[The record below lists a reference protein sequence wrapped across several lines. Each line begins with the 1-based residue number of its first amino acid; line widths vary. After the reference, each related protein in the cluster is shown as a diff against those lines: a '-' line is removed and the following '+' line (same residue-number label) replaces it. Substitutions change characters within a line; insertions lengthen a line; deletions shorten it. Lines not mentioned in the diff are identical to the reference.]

1 MTINYSRHTSLAR
14 ACCAAVALT
23 CWALQTVVTG
33 ARVATPCETLKSTQL
48 PNTTITASDLVASG
62 AFTAANVRGY
72 DYGTLP
78 AFCRV
83 QGVLAPSTGSHIEF
97 EVWMPTAGWNGKY
110 QGVGNGGFA
119 GEITYSQ
126 MASALSAGYATA
138 STDTGHKGGGT
149 DAQWALGHP
158 EKIVDYGYRA
168 IHETAD
174 KAKALVRSYYGEPAK
189 YSYFTGCSNG
199 GRQALMEAQRFPE
212 DYDGIIAGAPAA
224 NFTHTAALFGSNLLA
239 TGDRSTFVPATKFAA
254 IEAAVVAACDE
265 RDGVK
270 DGLVNE
276 PTTCAFDPAVMLCR
290 NAESDSCLTSS
301 QVATVKKLYSGL
313 RTTRGEKIFPGFV
326 PGGESGPGGW
336 GLWLSGTAP
345 DSSLEYAFGTQFFR
359 NMVHKNPS
367 WDFRTFDVERDLMA
381 ADAAVGPTLNAI
393 NPDLGAFQKRGG
405 KLILFH
411 GWSDAALPPTATI
424 DYYRGVVAKLGQK
437 PTDAFVRTYMM
448 PGMQHCSGGPGAD
461 SFGILPGLPPT
472 EPDPARNMSAA
483 MVRWVEQGTAPSAII
498 ATKYKGRTPADGIA
512 FTRPLCPYP
521 TVARYKGTEGTD
533 DAANYV
539 CATSSR

>member
-1 MTINYSRHTSLAR
+1 MTMNYSRHKSLAF
-14 ACCAAVALT
+14 ACAVVVVLTSWASGSVAISAPAAIS
-23 CWALQTVVTG
+23 CDS
-33 ARVATPCETLKSTQL
+33 LKTSQL
-48 PNTTITASDLVASG
+48 PNTTISTAAIVEAG
-62 AFTAANVRGY
+62 AFPSGSARGY
-72 DYGTLP
+72 DYKTLP

-83 QGVLAPSTGSHIEF
+83 QGVIAPSGDSHIEF
-97 EVWMPTAGWNGKY
+97 EVWMPAVGWNGKY

-119 GEITYSQ
+119 GEISYAQ
-126 MASALSAGYATA
+126 MAAVLNAGYATA
-138 STDTGHKGGGT
+138 STDTGHKGSGT
-149 DAQWALGHP
+149 DAQWALDHP

-174 KAKALVRSYYGEPAK
+174 KAKALVRAFYGEPAK

-224 NFTHTAALFGSNLLA
+224 NFTHTAALFGANLLA
-239 TGDRSTFVPATKFAA
+239 TGDRSTFVPAAKFTA
-254 IEAAVVAACDE
+254 IEAAVVAACDA
-265 RDGVK
+265 RDSVK
-270 DGLVNE
+270 DGLLTE
-276 PTTCAFDPAVMLCR
+276 PTTCAFDPAVLLCR
-290 NAESDSCLTSS
+290 DAESDSCLTSP
-301 QVATVKKLYSGL
+301 QIATLKKLYGGL
-313 RTTRGEKIFPGFV
+313 NTTKGQKIFPGFV

-336 GLWLSGTAP
+336 GLWLSGSAP

-359 NMVHKNPS
+359 NMVHKNPA
-367 WDFRTFDVERDLMA
+367 WDYHTFDVDRDLKA
-381 ADAAVGPTLNAI
+381 ADGAVGQTLNAV

-424 DYYRGVVAKLGQK
+424 DYYRSVVAKLGQ
-437 PTDAFVRTYMM
+437 PQTDAFVRAYMV

-461 SFGILPGLPPT
+461 SFGILPGFPPA

-483 MVRWVEQGTAPSAII
+483 MVRWVEQGAAPSAIV
-498 ATKYKGRTPADGIA
+498 ATKYKGRTPTDGVA

-521 TVARYKGTEGTD
+521 QVARYKGTGSAD
-533 DAANYV
+533 DAENFV
-539 CATSSR
+539 CAVPAR